1 MIPFLVPNTG
11 APQPLTG
18 VIVGFAI
25 DNDETVPRIGGCSYS
40 IEVVVNGGKT
50 TLPGQRPGFQ
60 SLPPEVEADPA
71 VMIGSKV
78 GGFYLQTFILWF
90 FPDPPKAAEC
100 GDGPQAAMGEAERI
114 ARALALAS
122 SGLAG
127 SQTSTPF
134 PGGEA

>member
-100 GDGPQAAMGEAERI
+100 GDGPQAAMGEAERF
-114 ARALALAS
+114 ALALAS
-122 SGLAG
+122 SVLA
-127 SQTSTPF
+127 TSGTSALAP
-134 PGGEA
+134 GEA

>member
-1 MIPFLVPNTG
+1 MIPFLAPNTG
-11 APQPLTG
+11 APQPLVG

-25 DNDETVPRIGGCSYS
+25 DNEETVPRIGGCSYS

-100 GDGPQAAMGEAERI
+100 DDAPQDAMGEAERF
-114 ARALALAS
+114 ARALAS
-122 SGLAG
+122 SGLAV
-127 SQTSTPF
+127 SETSTPSL
-134 PGGEA
+134 GGEA